1 MPITTTLTNTNPMVI
16 DGNCFTNQ
24 ITVAQKI
31 YSTASEVIGTLDT
44 CSSGCDCAACC
55 YSHKVFGE
63 TVYSSDLKNDRFQF
77 MALAREDSGNVTFT
91 MQKNGTDLFTVTDQT
106 FGDWT
111 DAGGYAS
118 NLRLA
123 SFYVNWGTVFRTHGE
138 GDYQMKIVTDA
149 IGGGTNTV
157 YSDNFDLLPYINSN
171 VNETVVFNWTQNGI
185 ILDNSIDFTSLNIPQ
200 WLRLPGH
207 VGFENAVELLVEE
220 HETAPHEFVQVQDQV
235 LFAHVYESELLP
247 FSVTNVI
254 LKDLILANEIT
265 VTNYNYYDHF
275 AITEQLLKPD
285 SVVEFKSFPYN
296 KCAKLKIKFNNK
308 VRNTIKRNYL

>member
-31 YSTASEVIGTLDT
+31 YSLSTDVIGSLDA
-44 CSSGCDCAACC
+44 CAGDCDCAACC

-63 TVYSSDLKNDRFQF
+63 AVYSSDIKNDRFQF
-77 MALAREDSGNVTFT
+77 LALAREDSGNVTFT
-91 MQKNGTDLFTVTDQT
+91 IQKNEVDLVTIVDQT
-106 FGDWT
+106 LGDWT
-111 DAGGYAS
+111 DAGGYAE

-123 SFYVNWGTVFRTHGE
+123 SFYVNWGTVFRTYGE
-138 GDYQMKIVTDA
+138 GEYRMKIVTDA
-149 IGGGTNTV
+149 IGGGTSTV
-157 YSDNFDLLPYINSN
+157 YSDDFDLQPYANSL
-171 VNETVVFNWTQNGI
+171 VDGSVVFEWTQNGI

-207 VGFENAVELLVEE
+207 IGFDNEIELLVEE
-220 HETAPHEFVQVQDQV
+220 HETAPHEFVQVQDQT
-235 LFAHVYESELLP
+235 LFSHTFESGLLP
-247 FSVTNVI
+247 FTVTSQI

-275 AITEQLLKPD
+275 VINQQLLKPD